1 MLSKGQNEVRAS
13 NNHTI
18 SNIDL
23 SQLHYCISLINNI
36 FVSFLVDNH
45 FVQSIVNFLLTD
57 GNLGIDLI
65 ALNTQRGRDHGLPG
79 YTQYRKACNVGDAKT
94 FDDLASNVSPK
105 NIERLKS
112 VYQSV
117 DDIDLFIGM
126 AAEEPENALVGNTYR
141 CLIADQFARLKKG
154 DRYFY
159 DLEGQAGSFSP
170 GIHNEIFLF
179 RLN

>member
-1 MLSKGQNEVRAS
+1 M
-13 NNHTI
+13 
-18 SNIDL
+18 
-23 SQLHYCISLINNI
+23 
-36 FVSFLVDNH
+36 
-45 FVQSIVNFLLTD
+45 QSIVNFLFTD

-170 GIHNEIFLF
+170 GISRKYRPLSNGCKT
-179 RLN
+179 

>member
-1 MLSKGQNEVRAS
+1 MFLFR
-13 NNHTI
+13 
-18 SNIDL
+18 
-23 SQLHYCISLINNI
+23 LI
-36 FVSFLVDNH
+36 FHSFCFAVDNH
-45 FVQSIVNFLLTD
+45 FVESIINFLFTD
-57 GNLGIDLI
+57 GNIGMDLI

-79 YTQYRKACNVGDAKT
+79 YTQYRKICNVGDATT
-94 FDDLASNVSPK
+94 FDDLATNISPK

-112 VYQSV
+112 VYHNV
-117 DDIDLFIGM
+117 EDIDLFIGM

-170 GIHNEIFLF
+170 GISRKYRPLCNGCPT
-179 RLN
+179 

>member
-1 MLSKGQNEVRAS
+1 M
-13 NNHTI
+13 
-18 SNIDL
+18 
-23 SQLHYCISLINNI
+23 
-36 FVSFLVDNH
+36 F
-45 FVQSIVNFLLTD
+45 TD

-79 YTQYRKACNVGDAKT
+79 YTQYRKLCNVGPATT
-94 FDDLASNVSPK
+94 FDDLATNVSPK

-159 DLEGQAGSFSP
+159 DLEKQAGSFTA
-170 GIHNEIFLF
+170 GTVI
-179 RLN
+179 

>member
-1 MLSKGQNEVRAS
+1 MLQSLPFLK
-13 NNHTI
+13 I
-18 SNIDL
+18 S
-23 SQLHYCISLINNI
+23 
-36 FVSFLVDNH
+36 VDNH
-45 FVQSIVNFLLTD
+45 FADSIVNFLFAD

-79 YTQYRKACNVGDAKT
+79 YTQYRKVCNVGDAKT
-94 FDDLASNVSPK
+94 FDDLATNMSPK

-117 DDIDLFIGM
+117 EDIDLFIGM
-126 AAEEPENALVGNTYR
+126 AAEEPDAVNGALVGNTYR

-159 DLEGQAGSFSP
+159 DLDGQAGSFTP
-170 GIHNEIFLF
+170 GKYKNYTNI
-179 RLN
+179 

>member
-1 MLSKGQNEVRAS
+1 MKLF
-13 NNHTI
+13 
-18 SNIDL
+18 
-23 SQLHYCISLINNI
+23 LHFAYFKLFKVIAFISLT
-36 FVSFLVDNH
+36 VDNH
-45 FVQSIVNFLLTD
+45 FVESIVNHLFTD

-79 YTQYRKACNVGDAKT
+79 YTQYRKACEVGDAKS

-112 VYQSV
+112 VYQNV
-117 DDIDLFIGM
+117 EDIDLFIGM

-159 DLEGQAGSFSP
+159 DLEGQAGSFTV
-170 GIHNEIFLF
+170 GMDIKKMALDLTYHNFANFFITF
-179 RLN
+179 